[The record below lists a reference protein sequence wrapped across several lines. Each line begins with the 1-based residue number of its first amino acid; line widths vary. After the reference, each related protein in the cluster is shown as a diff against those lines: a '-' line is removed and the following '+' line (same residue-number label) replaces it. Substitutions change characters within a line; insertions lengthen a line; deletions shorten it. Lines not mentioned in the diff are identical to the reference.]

1 MSTID
6 IDQIN
11 ENISELMEDKNEF
24 SNKIGEDYRNLGEQ
38 VYSELKKM
46 IIFHEIEPGER
57 IIDKHLAE
65 EMGVSRSLVRQAF
78 TILEKEELIKSVP
91 RTGFYVKEI
100 SLADIEEIYDIRK
113 VLEKAAT
120 EMAVAKIPEEEI
132 EKVNQIFE
140 LAKEDL
146 DKENVK
152 MFVKA
157 DTELHRM
164 IVNYCGNK
172 RLIKLINNYNDR
184 FVYYRIVDLSR
195 VERAKNAYFEHLE
208 IFEAVKNREVEK
220 SVILMGQHI
229 EHAKDIIIS
238 NFKEYN
244 NL

>member
-1 MSTID
+1 MNNID

-11 ENISELMEDKNEF
+11 ENINELMEDKNEF
-24 SNKIGEDYRNLGEQ
+24 SNKIGEDYKNLGEQ
-38 VYSELKKM
+38 VYNELKKM

-57 IIDKHLAE
+57 IIDKHLADD
-65 EMGVSRSLVRQAF
+65 MGVSRSLVRQAF

-91 RTGFYVKEI
+91 RSGFYVKEI
-100 SLADIEEIYDIRK
+100 SVKDIEEIYDIRK

-120 EMAVAKIPEEEI
+120 ELAVTEIPEEEI
-132 EKVNQIFE
+132 EEVNEIFE

-146 DKENVK
+146 DKDHVR

-164 IVNYCGNK
+164 IVNNCGNT

-195 VERAKNAYFEHLE
+195 VKRAKNAYFEHLE

-220 SVILMGQHI
+220 AVELMGKHI
-229 EHAKDIIIS
+229 EHAKEIIIS

-244 NL
+244 DL